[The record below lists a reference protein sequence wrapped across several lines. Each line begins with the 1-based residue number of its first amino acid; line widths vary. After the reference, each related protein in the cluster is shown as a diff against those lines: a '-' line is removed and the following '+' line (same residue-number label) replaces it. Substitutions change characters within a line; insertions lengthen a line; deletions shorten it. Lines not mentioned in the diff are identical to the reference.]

1 MKFVSAVA
9 SVAAVLLSGT
19 ALASDA
25 TAPSAEQVLDS
36 LAVYHQTDT
45 SRFQVGPRWSE
56 QYGWAIDASGGM
68 MLSEALAVG
77 LVVTFGENDR
87 ELVFNTGLQL
97 DDTTIIIGTLAGH
110 QQNVRVGD
118 EREWVDQLE
127 GGISL
132 RSDDGVG
139 FIGGYEANAY
149 ATRSSTGGSLATGT
163 ILGAEYNV
171 LMHPIDGMTARLGAG
186 YEKITWDDGSDPT
199 EGWTANLNVT
209 QKVGE
214 TVSLKAGIDL
224 GQSED
229 RYTAGTEF
237 LLADNGNSYSRLGL
251 EYSYIVDKDGGD
263 DDQRLT
269 AYWRMG
275 FGEGSEP
282 AASAAMGYGGDV
294 ALENDTGYNHDRILS
309 AVMKK
314 PDYLPANVLAASGE
328 AVSGYCYAL
337 TTATFLSEADVLAG
351 VQAEFGPNAVIA
363 DWAVIKS
370 EFGTDIPTLVSFMD
384 SAGVLIGAGTP
395 WVNNAGIEFQSGT
408 RRYTLGRFDGTDS
421 SSFAAFD
428 NLYEYLKL
436 GSWYGPEKALSYLCS
451 EG

>member
-1 MKFVSAVA
+1 
-9 SVAAVLLSGT
+9 
-19 ALASDA
+19 
-25 TAPSAEQVLDS
+25 
-36 LAVYHQTDT
+36 
-45 SRFQVGPRWSE
+45 
-56 QYGWAIDASGGM
+56 M

-77 LVVTFGENDR
+77 LVVTLGENDR

-118 EREWVDQLE
+118 DREWVDQLE
-127 GGISL
+127 GAISL
-132 RSDDGVG
+132 RGDDGVG

-171 LMHPIDGMTARLGAG
+171 LMHPIEGMTARVGAG

-209 QKVGE
+209 QKVGDA
-214 TVSLKAGIDL
+214 VSLKAGIDL

-237 LLADNGNSYSRLGL
+237 LLADGGDTNGRLGL

-275 FGEGSEP
+275 FGEGSEASSSSAVGYAGEVSLAPEP
-282 AASAAMGYGGDV
+282 AH
-294 ALENDTGYNHDRILS
+294 NHDRILS
-309 AVMKK
+309 AVMQK
-314 PDYLPANVLAASGE
+314 PDYLPANVVAGRLPLCSDLGIVMKTFGGDINVLAFASFLPISSGGNGLMLFETSSESLTDMLVASQFSIGNLLWTTGE
-328 AVSGYCYAL
+328 PGNGLSKFSS
-337 TTATFLSEADVLAG
+337 TTAAG
-351 VQAEFGPNAVIA
+351 LFNTESDPYV
-363 DWAVIKS
+363 
-370 EFGTDIPTLVSFMD
+370 
-384 SAGVLIGAGTP
+384 
-395 WVNNAGIEFQSGT
+395 
-408 RRYTLGRFDGTDS
+408 DGTYYRAV
-421 SSFAAFD
+421 FTGAVNCEEEVRAERQF
-428 NLYEYLKL
+428 
-436 GSWYGPEKALSYLCS
+436 G
-451 EG
+451 

>member
-1 MKFVSAVA
+1 MKFVSAAA
-9 SVAAVLLSGT
+9 SVAAALLSGT

-25 TAPSAEQVLDS
+25 TAPSAEQVLNS

-45 SRFQVGPRWSE
+45 SRFRIGPRWSE
-56 QYGWAIDASGGM
+56 QYGWAIDARGGM

-118 EREWVDQLE
+118 DREWVDQLE

-171 LMHPIDGMTARLGAG
+171 LMHPIEGMTARLGAG

-237 LLADNGNSYSRLGL
+237 LLADGGGTNGRLGL

-275 FGEGSEP
+275 FGEGSNP
-282 AASAAMGYGGDV
+282 AASSAVGYAGE
-294 ALENDTGYNHDRILS
+294 ASRATDTGYNHDRILS
-309 AVMKK
+309 AVMEKAE
-314 PDYLPANVLAASGE
+314 YLPANVLATPPESTGTPLCSE
-328 AVSGYCYAL
+328 VGIV
-337 TTATFLSEADVLAG
+337 ATQVFLSEADQFNVLNDIIALIRVTSTSIISSVSIEGFDLVIGEVDEPDVFAGLVDPGYFVDG
-351 VQAEFGPNAVIA
+351 VQYELTVN
-363 DWAVIKS
+363 S
-370 EFGTDIPTLVSFMD
+370 TECLVTAKTSP
-384 SAGVLIGAGTP
+384 I
-395 WVNNAGIEFQSGT
+395 
-408 RRYTLGRFDGTDS
+408 
-421 SSFAAFD
+421 
-428 NLYEYLKL
+428 
-436 GSWYGPEKALSYLCS
+436 
-451 EG
+451 